1 MKTVKKL
8 LSMIMVFLL
17 AFALVVPVSAS
28 DKVKPE
34 NNPEIDPSITTGTI
48 TINKEGSIFSVY
60 KILNATAKKG
70 QNVYTYTVNDN
81 FTGLIGEGKECKYKL
96 EDIGDMP
103 NQFNINQYD
112 EEGNLIKVNDPIT
125 EETSKFTTD
134 VQKYIET
141 NSIEPVATI
150 SVNDSEETKVTL
162 DIGFYIVIETG
173 TSSDSASVASKSML
187 VPIPFVDD
195 KGWNYDL
202 EITPKDEPVKI
213 DKSILEGDEKNKVN
227 ISTNNVGDILRYQ
240 VDADIPHYDASTN
253 TQMVKYVITDTL
265 SKGLDFYTKK
275 DPENKNNIDIVV
287 SDFSGG
293 TKVLEPGTLEVHE
306 AQINGESY
314 TYYSVSDGDYAV
326 NYEGKTMIIIFDYP
340 DIMAYNDLQLNYS
353 VKINDSAVI
362 GVEGNPNQVDLEYTN
377 NNKTWN
383 TSRPED
389 KTITYTYGL
398 KINKV
403 DEKTSKPLA
412 GAEFQLSDEKGEVV
426 ETYTFNENGLLVLNS
441 DDGKTAVTG
450 SDGIAYLIG
459 FKAGTYTLKET
470 KAPNGYILPDG
481 QMTLKVTETK
491 GTNDEGKEVVIG
503 VTYTLIKADG
513 TKYELTVEDVGG
525 ESVADG
531 SVAVTTIM
539 NNPGINLP
547 KTGGA
552 GTWMFTVGGI
562 LIMAGMATAFVKLR
576 KKEN

>member
-1 MKTVKKL
+1 MKTIKKL

-28 DKVKPE
+28 NKVKPE

-60 KILNATAKKG
+60 KILDATAKKG
-70 QNVYTYTVNDN
+70 QNVYTYTVNN
-81 FTGLIGEGKECKYKL
+81 SFTGLIGEGKQYSLK
-96 EDIGDMP
+96 DIGDMP
-103 NQFNINQYD
+103 NQFNTNQYD
-112 EEGNLIKVNDPIT
+112 EEGNLTGVDDPIT

-150 SVNDSEETKVTL
+150 PVNDSGETKVTL

-173 TSSDSASVASKSML
+173 TSSDSATVASKSML

-202 EITPKDEPVKI
+202 EITPKDEPVKV
-213 DKSILEGDEKNKVN
+213 DKSIIEDGEKEN
-227 ISTNNVGDILRYQ
+227 ISTNNVGDILDYQ
-240 VDADIPHYDASTN
+240 VDADIPHYDASTDLDS
-253 TQMVKYVITDTL
+253 VKYVITDTL
-265 SKGLDFYTKK
+265 SKGLDFVVDENHPITIQVKDLASNTAILKEGIDYTIAYSE
-275 DPENKNNIDIVV
+275 DNKIM
-287 SDFSGG
+287 
-293 TKVLEPGTLEVHE
+293 T
-306 AQINGESY
+306 INFIY
-314 TYYSVSDGDYAV
+314 K
-326 NYEGKTMIIIFDYP
+326 N
-340 DIMAYNDLQLNYS
+340 IMAYNDLQLNYS
-353 VKINDSAVI
+353 VRINESAVI
-362 GVEGNPNQVDLEYTN
+362 GVNDDDNGSTVGNPNQVDLEYTN
-377 NNKTWN
+377 NNKTWE
-383 TSRPED
+383 TSKPED

-398 KINKV
+398 KINKI

-412 GAEFQLSDEKGEVV
+412 GAEFQLIDDKDEVV
-426 ETYTFNENGLLVLNS
+426 ATYTFNENGLLVLNS

-481 QMTLKVTETK
+481 QMTLKVEETK
-491 GTNDEGKEVVIG
+491 GTDDDGKEIVTK
-503 VTYTLIKADG
+503 VTYTLVKADG
-513 TKYELTVEDVGG
+513 KEVPLTPEEING

-531 SVAVTTIM
+531 SVAVTTIV
-539 NNPGINLP
+539 NNSGINLP